1 MYIILI
7 QYKKPDTLV
16 REHRDDHQKFIQE
29 QIEEG
34 HFITAG
40 QRNPNTGEVVLSGIQ
55 DIETLH
61 NIICRDPYFKN
72 RAGHFEIIEFSPDR
86 NCEELD
92 AILDARESS
101 N

>member
-16 REHRDDHQKFIQE
+16 RQNKDAHQSFIQE
-29 QIEEG
+29 QIDKG

-40 QRNPNTGEVVLSGIQ
+40 QRNPNTGEVVLSCLQ

-61 NIICRDPYFKN
+61 DIICQDPYFQN
-72 RAGHFEIIEFSPDR
+72 RAGHFEIIEFSPDQ
-86 NCEELD
+86 NCEELETL
-92 AILDARESS
+92 LDGREESR
-101 N
+101 

>member
-16 REHRDDHQKFIQE
+16 REHSEAHQNFIQE

-40 QRNPNTGEVVLSGIQ
+40 QRNPNNGEVVLSCLE

-61 NIICRDPYFKN
+61 DIISRDPFFQN

-86 NCEELD
+86 NCQEIE
-92 AILDARESS
+92 AILEAREGSQ
-101 N
+101 

>member
-16 REHRDDHQKFIQE
+16 RELKEAHQNFIQE

-40 QRNPNTGEVVLSGIQ
+40 QRNPNTGEVVLSCLQ

-61 NIICRDPYFKN
+61 NIISRDPFFQN

-86 NCEELD
+86 NCQEIE
-92 AILDARESS
+92 AILEAREGSQ
-101 N
+101 